1 MQTFQSIR
9 RLLLCILFGVQAG
22 ISNAANLPDA
32 IKGIDEVVPKM
43 CRMLELE
50 RSMYSVIRESGQ
62 SPEQFFAR
70 PDTDPDPKV
79 QQVIKI
85 SKEIQITK
93 NEMTVAFSKLK
104 AVVAAL
110 KPEEQASFK
119 QQFELQAK
127 KCSK

>member
-1 MQTFQSIR
+1 MRRFQSTR
-9 RLLLCILFGVQAG
+9 RFLLCLLLGVQAG
-22 ISNAANLPDA
+22 ISSAVNLPEA

-50 RSMYSVIRESGQ
+50 RNMYSVIHESGQ

-70 PDTDPDPKV
+70 SDTDPDPKV

-85 SKEIQITK
+85 TKEIQSTK
-93 NEMTVAFSKLK
+93 GEMIVAFSKLK
-104 AVVAAL
+104 AVAATL
-110 KPEEQASFK
+110 KPEDQASFK